1 MDPISSLSDT
11 RELSQLKVQPKCMT
25 SPADFVEPKVLY
37 HQHQTST
44 VDSSSTSSSVLENLH
59 SWNHES
65 LQYETERVSL
75 SVMLYLNRAYD
86 FSDHK

>member
-25 SPADFVEPKVLY
+25 PPADLVEPKVLY
-37 HQHQTST
+37 HQHQTPAI
-44 VDSSSTSSSVLENLH
+44 DSSPTSSSVLENLH

-65 LQYETERVSL
+65 LQYETDRVSL
-75 SVMLYLNRAYD
+75 PVMLDLNRAYN